1 MMKRTVL
8 YGRHVALGAK
18 MVGFGGWEMPV
29 QYSGHL
35 SEHEAV
41 RRRAGIFDVSHMGEI
56 FISGPGSTAF
66 VNRLQTNDIS
76 GMGPG
81 QVVYAVMCNESGNA
95 LDDLLV
101 YCLGRDSWLLIVNAS
116 NADRDYQWMLSR
128 RAGEKVTVQNRSDD
142 FGLIAVQGPR
152 AVAIVRK
159 VVDFPE
165 NLRYY
170 HFRLSTFAGAEVI
183 VSRTGYT
190 GEDGVELM
198 VPTEHTAA
206 LWDALT
212 LAGKDEGLLPCGLA
226 ARDLLRIEAGY
237 SLYGHELDENTD
249 PVTAGLRWVVKMG
262 HDFVGRDALASL
274 KPSRKKVAFFTEGKN
289 IPRQGYKLFVGD
301 REAGVVTSGTWSPS
315 LQKPVGIGYIFQEKG
330 ADTGGRLA
338 VEIRGK
344 LFPAEIGKLPFI
356 KPGVFK

>member
-1 MMKRTVL
+1 MKRTVL
-8 YGRHVALGAK
+8 FDRHTALGAK

-56 FISGPGSTAF
+56 FVGGPAAAAF
-66 VNRLQTNDIS
+66 VNRIQTNDVS
-76 GMGPG
+76 GMKQG
-81 QVVYAVMCNESGNA
+81 QILYAVMCNESGNA

-101 YCLGRDSWLLIVNAS
+101 YCLGPRGWLLIVNAS
-116 NADRDYQWMLSR
+116 NADRDFEWMLSR
-128 RAGEKVTVQNRSDD
+128 RRPGEDVVIDNRSDE
-142 FGLIAVQGPR
+142 FGLIALQGPK
-152 AVAIVRK
+152 AVGIARK
-159 VVDFPE
+159 VVAVPPD
-165 NLRYY
+165 LRYY
-170 HFRLSTFAGAEVI
+170 HFSFAAFDGGEAL

-198 VPTEHTAA
+198 VPAAKTVA
-206 LWDALT
+206 LWDAL
-212 LAGKDEGLLPCGLA
+212 LAAGKGDGLLPCGLA

-237 SLYGHELDENTD
+237 SLYGHELDEQTD
-249 PVTAGLRWVVKMG
+249 PLTAGLRWVVKMG
-262 HDFVGRDALASL
+262 HDFAGRDALAAL
-274 KPSRKKVAFFTEGKN
+274 KPSRKKVSFTAEGKN

-301 REAGVVTSGTWSPS
+301 REAGAVTSGTYSPA
-315 LQKPVGIGYIFQEKG
+315 LHKAVGIGYILKETE
-330 ADTGGRLA
+330 ADAGRALS

-344 LFPAEIGKLPFI
+344 RVPVAICALPFI